1 MSNKDT
7 KKRPHW
13 VQLELFPEM
22 VASKGGGSSQ

>member
-1 MSNKDT
+1 MSNKNT

>member
-1 MSNKDT
+1 MNNKDT

-22 VASKGGGSSQ
+22 VASKGGSSQ